1 MKIRYKEVDIKRQ
14 ADDNENNTRQDIEDF
29 IYKKSFESFG
39 ERDLIVF
46 GYYPTSP
53 QISSA
58 GQKKIDGIIFFRL
71 DRLTRNTRDLYSL
84 IDLFREKEVDFILTI
99 SIFYLFTNSMHTGV
113 K

>member
-46 GYYPTSP
+46 GYYPSSP
-53 QISSA
+53 QVSSA
-58 GQKKIDGIIFFRL
+58 GQKKIDGIISKGGEHNAL
-71 DRLTRNTRDLYSL
+71 PLGSVSQG
-84 IDLFREKEVDFILTI
+84 IQEKFPA
-99 SIFYLFTNSMHTGV
+99 
-113 K
+113 